1 MPRPKKGPRLGSGPD
16 HQKLMLAN
24 ICRSLLIEDAK
35 RAGGAPGRVLTTLA
49 KAKAAA
55 PLVERLVT
63 KAKRGTLHDRRQV
76 LAVVRDK
83 DLTYWLFTNVAS
95 RYGDR
100 EGGYTRITRVGPR
113 KGDGAEMAYLEFV

>member
-1 MPRPKKGPRLGSGPD
+1 MGSGPD

-95 RYGDR
+95 RYSDR